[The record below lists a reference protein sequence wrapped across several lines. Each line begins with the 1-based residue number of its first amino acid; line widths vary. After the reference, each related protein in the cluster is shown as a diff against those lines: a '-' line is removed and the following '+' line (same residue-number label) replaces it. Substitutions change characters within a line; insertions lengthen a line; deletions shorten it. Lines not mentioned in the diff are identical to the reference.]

1 MLVCVNVGDHD
12 LFVLKAIVD
21 RVEMFGVPLGLPD
34 KSFTKCEVFVP
45 GYKPGLG
52 TAPSGSPVCFVEW
65 EIITDD
71 LRFYSDATKTT
82 ELLRVKARPANGA
95 FRKMAAFFSSGQT
108 YDVTQADGTKI
119 GVITRA
125 VGERRYHIS
134 DASEIELVIVTQD
147 PEPLS
152 LREVPARLLLKRPFA
167 NDRFAFWHGDRR
179 VGSHEPDRR
188 TQTDSTVDMTP
199 DREHMI
205 DRRLCLAVGCLDVL
219 RPKAE

>member
-1 MLVCVNVGDHD
+1 MRVCVNVGDHD
-12 LFVLKAIVD
+12 LFVLKAVP
-21 RVEMFGVPLGLPD
+21 FGWS

-52 TAPSGSPVCFVEW
+52 TASSGSLVCFVEW
-65 EIITDD
+65 GLILDD
-71 LRFYSDATKTT
+71 LCFYSDAKKTT
-82 ELLRVKARPANGA
+82 ELLRVKARPAKGSA

-108 YDVTQADGTKI
+108 YEVRQADGTKI

-125 VGERRYHIS
+125 SGERRYHIS
-134 DASEIELVIVTQD
+134 DSSEIERVIVTQD

-179 VGSHEPDRR
+179 VGSLEPDRR
-188 TQTDSTVDMTP
+188 TQTDSIVDMTP

-219 RPKAE
+219 RPKASE